1 MQEIKKIWK
10 YYQEYP
16 ISHSTAHYLMTILDL
31 TNESGYARVTDIANK
46 LNISVGSCHTTVQNL
61 KKKQFVEED
70 KNKFLKLT
78 QKGAFVAE
86 HVKKNEEILFDLF
99 TKVFDIEEEV
109 ARIDACK
116 LEHLLSKQTTE
127 KIEKF
132 LKNYRPTL
140 I

>member
-1 MQEIKKIWK
+1 
-10 YYQEYP
+10 
-16 ISHSTAHYLMTILDL
+16 MTILDL